1 MPAGDTDNRL
11 SQPPASSLPAR
22 TAPLPAVAAVDA
34 AASRPPKGTW
44 TGFWV
49 LLTLVLGVGL
59 TLLLHHQQRARQ
71 LAADRAAMHELA
83 DKSYAAL
90 QARLSSSELLMR
102 AVQTLFIASDEVTE
116 QDFAHFYENLRP
128 RELFPSLVA
137 LAYAQRER
145 AADGEHYI
153 TRRVQPLAGNEGL
166 LGLDISRQARNM
178 AALVAA
184 RDSDQSS
191 LSAPF
196 ELVQSDAVG
205 RRILGV
211 TLRLPVYSEGAPPMS
226 ASERSAR
233 LVGSIAASFRVSDWV
248 GSAFPADALERLHV
262 EVGDITAA
270 PQPLFDSQPAATIHG
285 EGDFTRDLHYG
296 GRIWQVVMRYRP
308 QPEPGFGWS
317 QSLLPSGLLITLL
330 LALLVWS
337 VAGTQRRAVEL
348 GWRMSRRYRES
359 EERFRALNELLPAL
373 VVLADADNGR
383 VTYANQASRDRLGED
398 LIGRELPEL
407 FQDAAVQHW
416 LRDPKG
422 AEVSRV
428 DATLLSESGQR
439 FWASVSIAR
448 VELDSVPKLLMVAA
462 DITEQRQ
469 LNERLSHQ
477 ASHDALTHLYNR
489 REFER
494 RLAEAMA
501 AVARGAPTAALL
513 YIDLDQ
519 FKLINDTS
527 GHMAGDQLLTQLAM
541 VMREQLGPHDVL
553 ARLGGDEFGVLL
565 PSIGARAA
573 AEAAAEQL
581 RRRIDGYVFMWEQR
595 TYSISASIGGVLIDQ
610 PGGVHLHE
618 LFAQADTACYMAKEM
633 GRNRVHFYSEHDDE
647 TARRRSEM
655 EWANRLRW
663 AAEEGRLL
671 LTYQELTPLASDDR
685 DGVRI
690 ELLLRFRDESGRL
703 MVPGAFMPA
712 AERYGLM
719 PTIDRWVIET
729 ALSHFD
735 QLHPQGAALRLATI
749 NLSGASVEDDALA
762 DRIIELLSLHRVDP
776 GRVCFEITET
786 VAVRHLSQVARF
798 MQRLRAV
805 GCKVA
810 LDDFGA
816 GMSSFGYL
824 KNLPVDIIKIDGSFI
839 RDMLDDPVS
848 YAMVRAATDIGH
860 QIGLTVVAEWVTS
873 EAVMQALRELGVDLA
888 QGFSLHMP
896 ELVPFQRD

>member
-1 MPAGDTDNRL
+1 MDG
-11 SQPPASSLPAR
+11 
-22 TAPLPAVAAVDA
+22 AAT
-34 AASRPPKGTW
+34 RPPKGTW

-71 LAADRAAMHELA
+71 LAADHAAMHELA

-102 AVQTLFIASDEVTE
+102 AVQTLFIASDQVTDD
-116 QDFAHFYENLRP
+116 DFAHFYENLRP

-137 LAYAQRER
+137 LAYAARETGP
-145 AADGEHYI
+145 DGERYI
-153 TRRVQPLAGNEGL
+153 TRRVQPLAGNERL
-166 LGLDISRQARNM
+166 LGLDISQQGRNM

-184 RDSDQSS
+184 RESDTFS
-191 LSAPF
+191 LSGPF
-196 ELVQSDAVG
+196 ALVQVGADG
-205 RRILGV
+205 RRIPGV
-211 TLRLPVYSEGAPPMS
+211 TLRLPIYSEGAPP
-226 ASERSAR
+226 ANAQQRSAR
-233 LVGSIAASFRVSDWV
+233 LVGSIAASFNVSEWI
-248 GSAFPADALERLHV
+248 GSAFTADALKRLQI
-262 EVGDITAA
+262 EVSDVTAA
-270 PQPLFDSQPAATIHG
+270 PQPLFDSDPGAAIADA
-285 EGDFTRDLHYG
+285 GDFLRDLHYG
-296 GRIWQVVMRYRP
+296 GRVWRVSMLYRP
-308 QPEPGFGWS
+308 HPERAFGWS

-330 LALLVWS
+330 LATLVWS

-398 LIGRELPEL
+398 LIGRALPEL

-416 LRDPKG
+416 LHDPQG
-422 AEVSRV
+422 VEVSRV

-448 VELDSVPKLLMVAA
+448 VELDGVPKLLMVAA

-501 AVARGAPTAALL
+501 AVAHGAPPAALL

-565 PSIGARAA
+565 PNIGERAT

-595 TYSISASIGGVLIDQ
+595 TYSISASVGGVLIDQ
-610 PGGVHLHE
+610 PDGVHLHE

-663 AAEEGRLL
+663 AADEGRLL
-671 LTYQELTPLASDDR
+671 LTYQELTPLAPADR
-685 DGVRI
+685 GGVRI

-735 QLHPQGAALRLATI
+735 QLHPLGAALRLATI

-873 EAVMQALRELGVDLA
+873 EPVMQALRELGVDLA

-896 ELVPFQRD
+896 ELVPFQRE

>member
-1 MPAGDTDNRL
+1 MAPRPPAGAW
-11 SQPPASSLPAR
+11 S
-22 TAPLPAVAAVDA
+22 
-34 AASRPPKGTW
+34 GW
-44 TGFWV
+44 WV
-49 LLTLVLGVGL
+49 LLTLLVGVGL
-59 TLLLHHQQRARQ
+59 TVLVHHQQRARQ
-71 LAADRAAMHELA
+71 QAAERAAMHELA
-83 DKSYAAL
+83 DKNYVAL
-90 QARLSSSELLMR
+90 QTRLASSELLMR
-102 AVQTLFIASDEVTE
+102 AVQTLFIASDDVTVD
-116 QDFAHFYENLRP
+116 DFAHFYDNLRP
-128 RELFPSLVA
+128 RDLFPSLMA
-137 LAYAQRER
+137 LAYARRER
-145 AADGEHYI
+145 GADGERYV
-153 TRRVQPLAGNEGL
+153 TRLVQPLAGNERL
-166 LGLDISRQARNM
+166 LGLVVNGQAHNM

-184 RDSDQSS
+184 RDSGQSS

-196 ELVQSDAVG
+196 KLVQTDASG
-205 RRILGV
+205 RHVLGA
-211 TLRLPVYSEGAPPMS
+211 TLRLPIYSTGAPPVS
-226 ASERSAR
+226 AAERSAR
-233 LVGSIAASFRVSDWV
+233 LAGSIAASFRVSDWV
-248 GSAFPADALERLHV
+248 GSAFGADALERLHV
-262 EVGDITAA
+262 RVSDVTAA
-270 PQPLFDSQPAATIHG
+270 PQLLFDSQPTAPMA
-285 EGDFTRDLHYG
+285 GDADFVRNLVYG
-296 GRIWQVVMRYRP
+296 GRTWRVAMRYRP
-308 QPEPGFGWS
+308 QPDSRFGWS

-373 VVLADADNGR
+373 VVLADAVDGR
-383 VTYANQASRDRLGED
+383 VTYANQASRDRLGEG

-407 FQDAAVQHW
+407 FDDAQVQHW
-416 LRDPKG
+416 LRDLQG
-422 AEVSRV
+422 DEVSRL
-428 DATLLSESGQR
+428 DALMHNETGR
-439 FWASVSIAR
+439 HFWASVSIAR
-448 VELDSVPKLLMVAA
+448 VALDGVPKLLMVAA

-477 ASHDALTHLYNR
+477 ASHDALTELYNR

-494 RLAEAMA
+494 RLAEALA
-501 AVARGAPTAALL
+501 AVAGGAPAAALL

-541 VMREQLGPHDVL
+541 VMREQLGPQAVL

-565 PSIGARAA
+565 PDSGPRQA
-573 AEAAAEQL
+573 AEATAEQL
-581 RRRIDGYVFMWEQR
+581 RQRIDGYVFMWEQR
-595 TYSISASIGGVLIDQ
+595 TYSISASVGGVLIDRA
-610 PGGVHLHE
+610 GLHVHE
-618 LFAQADTACYMAKEM
+618 LFAQADTACYMAKEL

-663 AAEEGRLL
+663 AGEEGRLR
-671 LTYQELTPLASDDR
+671 LTYQELTPLAPCDR

-690 ELLLRFRDESGRL
+690 ELLLRFREESGRL
-703 MVPGAFMPA
+703 VVPGAFLPA

-719 PTIDRWVIET
+719 PAIDRWVIET
-729 ALSHFD
+729 ALAHFD
-735 QLHPQGAALRLATI
+735 QLHPAGRALQMATI

-762 DRIIELLSLHRVDP
+762 DRIIELLALHRVDP

-798 MQRLRAV
+798 MQRLRTA
-805 GCKVA
+805 GCRMA

-860 QIGLTVVAEWVTS
+860 QIGLIVVAEWVTS

-896 ELVPFQRD
+896 ELVPFHRG

>member
-1 MPAGDTDNRL
+1 
-11 SQPPASSLPAR
+11 
-22 TAPLPAVAAVDA
+22 
-34 AASRPPKGTW
+34 
-44 TGFWV
+44 
-49 LLTLVLGVGL
+49 
-59 TLLLHHQQRARQ
+59 
-71 LAADRAAMHELA
+71 
-83 DKSYAAL
+83 
-90 QARLSSSELLMR
+90 
-102 AVQTLFIASDEVTE
+102 
-116 QDFAHFYENLRP
+116 
-128 RELFPSLVA
+128 
-137 LAYAQRER
+137 
-145 AADGEHYI
+145 
-153 TRRVQPLAGNEGL
+153 
-166 LGLDISRQARNM
+166 M

-184 RDSDQSS
+184 RDNDNFS

-196 ELVQSDAVG
+196 DLVQTDPAG
-205 RRILGV
+205 RHILGV
-211 TLRLPVYSEGAPPMS
+211 TLRLPIYSEGAPP
-226 ASERSAR
+226 ADAQQRSAR
-233 LVGSIAASFRVSDWV
+233 LVGSIAASFHVSEWV
-248 GSAFPADALERLHV
+248 GSAFGEAALKRLHI
-262 EVGDITAA
+262 EVSDVTAA
-270 PQPLFDSQPAATIHG
+270 PQSLFDSDPGMAIAG
-285 EGDFTRDLHYG
+285 GGDFTRDLRYG
-296 GRIWQVVMRYRP
+296 GRVWRVSMGYRP
-308 QPEPGFGWS
+308 HPERTFGWS
-317 QSLLPSGLLITLL
+317 QSLLPSGLLISVL

-373 VVLADADNGR
+373 VLLADAADGR
-383 VTYANQASRDRLGED
+383 VTYANQASRDRLGD
-398 LIGRELPEL
+398 GLIGCELPEL
-407 FQDAAVQHW
+407 FDDALVRSW
-416 LRDPKG
+416 LHDPQG
-422 AEVSRV
+422 EEVSSA
-428 DATLLSESGQR
+428 DAMLRNEHGER

-462 DITEQRQ
+462 DVTEQRR

-477 ASHDALTHLYNR
+477 ASHDALTELYNR

-494 RLAEAMA
+494 RLAEAMT
-501 AVARGAPTAALL
+501 AVAGGAPAAALL

-541 VMREQLGPHDVL
+541 VMREQLGRRDVL

-565 PSIGARAA
+565 PAVGTRVA

-595 TYSISASIGGVLIDQ
+595 SYSISASVGGVLIDRA
-610 PGGVHLHE
+610 GLHLHE

-671 LTYQELTPLASDDR
+671 LTYQELTPLVPR
-685 DGVRI
+685 EGDGVRM
-690 ELLLRFRDESGRL
+690 ELLLRFREESGRL
-703 MVPGAFMPA
+703 VVPGAFMPA

-719 PTIDRWVIET
+719 PVIDRWVIET

-735 QLHPQGAALRLATI
+735 QLHPAGAALQLATI

-762 DRIIELLSLHRVDP
+762 DRIIELLALHRVDP

-798 MQRLRAV
+798 MQRLRTV

-860 QIGLTVVAEWVTS
+860 QIGLIVVAEWVTS

>member
-1 MPAGDTDNRL
+1 M
-11 SQPPASSLPAR
+11 SQPRDPSLPTQASLPAF
-22 TAPLPAVAAVDA
+22 AAEGT
-34 AASRPPKGTW
+34 ASRPPQGSW
-44 TGFWV
+44 TGLWV
-49 LLTLVLGVGL
+49 LLTLLLGVGL
-59 TLLLHHQQRARQ
+59 TLLLHHQQRMRQ
-71 LAADRAAMHELA
+71 QVAERAAMHELA
-83 DKSYAAL
+83 DKNYAAL

-102 AVQTLFIASDEVTE
+102 ALQTLYIASDEVTE
-116 QDFAHFYENLRP
+116 ADFTHFYENLRP
-128 RELFPSLVA
+128 RELFPSLRA

-145 AADGEHYI
+145 SADGEHYI
-153 TRRVQPLAGNEGL
+153 TRRVQPLAGNERL

-178 AALVAA
+178 AALAAA
-184 RDSDQSS
+184 RDNDQSS

-196 ELVQSDAVG
+196 ELVQTDAAG
-205 RRILGV
+205 QPILGV
-211 TLRLPVYSEGAPPMS
+211 TLRLPIYREGAPP
-226 ASERSAR
+226 ATAAERSAR
-233 LVGSIAASFRVSDWV
+233 LVGSIAASFRVSEWV
-248 GSAFPADALERLHV
+248 GSAFTADALKRLHV
-262 EVGDITAA
+262 EVIDVTAPP
-270 PQPLFDSQPAATIHG
+270 PQRLFDSQPAAADTG
-285 EGDFTRDLHYG
+285 SGGFTRELRYG
-296 GRIWQVVMRYRP
+296 GRVWQVVMRYRP
-308 QPEPGFGWS
+308 QPEPAFGWS
-317 QSLLPSGLLITLL
+317 QSLLPSGLLITVL

-373 VVLADADNGR
+373 VVLADAVHGR
-383 VTYANQASRDRLGED
+383 VTYANRASRDRLGES
-398 LIGRELPEL
+398 LIGRGLPDL
-407 FQDAAVQHW
+407 FDDPAVRSW
-416 LRDPKG
+416 LSDPPG
-422 AEVSRV
+422 EQVSRA
-428 DATLLSESGQR
+428 DAMLRNESGQR
-439 FWASVSIAR
+439 FWASVAIAR
-448 VELDSVPKLLMVAA
+448 VQLDGVPKLLMVAA

-469 LNERLSHQ
+469 LNERLRHQ
-477 ASHDALTHLYNR
+477 ASHDALTELYNR

-494 RLAEAMA
+494 QLAEAMA
-501 AVARGAPTAALL
+501 AVAGGAPAAALL

-541 VMREQLGPHDVL
+541 VMREQLARHDVL

-565 PSIGARAA
+565 PDVTTRDA
-573 AEAAAEQL
+573 AEATAERL

-595 TYSISASIGGVLIDQ
+595 SYSISASVGGVLIDR
-610 PGGVHLHE
+610 PGLHLHE
-618 LFAQADTACYMAKEM
+618 LFAQADTACYMAKEL

-671 LTYQELTPLASDDR
+671 LTYQELTPLDLRIAG

-690 ELLLRFRDESGRL
+690 ELLLRFRDENDRL
-703 MVPGAFMPA
+703 VVPGAFMPA

-719 PTIDRWVIET
+719 PAIDRWVIET

-735 QLHPQGAALRLATI
+735 QLHPRGAALRLATI

-762 DRIIELLSLHRVDP
+762 DRIIELLALHRVDP

-805 GCKVA
+805 GCKMA

-816 GMSSFGYL
+816 GMSSFAYL

-860 QIGLTVVAEWVTS
+860 RIGLTVVAEWVTG
-873 EAVMQALRELGVDLA
+873 EPVMQALRELGVDLA
-888 QGFSLHMP
+888 QGFSLHEP
-896 ELVPFQRD
+896 ELVPFQRG

>member
-1 MPAGDTDNRL
+1 MPVGDLEPRL
-11 SQPPASSLPAR
+11 SLPSVSIRPAQS
-22 TAPLPAVAAVDA
+22 PLPVVAADGTAV
-34 AASRPPKGTW
+34 RPPRGSW
-44 TGFWV
+44 TGVWV
-49 LLTLVLGVGL
+49 LLTVLLGVGL
-59 TLLLHHQQRARQ
+59 TLLLHHQQRVRQ
-71 LAADRAAMHELA
+71 QAADRAAMQQLA
-83 DKSYAAL
+83 DKNYAAL
-90 QARLSSSELLMR
+90 QARMASSELLMR
-102 AVQTLFIASDEVTE
+102 AVQTLYIASDDVTE
-116 QDFAHFYENLRP
+116 ADFEHFYENLHP
-128 RELFPSLVA
+128 RNLFPSLVA
-137 LAYAQRER
+137 LAYAQREIGPDSKER
-145 AADGEHYI
+145 YI
-153 TRRVQPLAGNEGL
+153 IRRVQPRSGNERL
-166 LGLDISRQARNM
+166 LGLDISGQAHNL

-196 ELVQSDAVG
+196 ELVQTDAAG
-205 RRILGV
+205 RPILGV
-211 TLRLPVYSEGAPPMS
+211 TLRLPIYSEGTPPVS
-226 ASERSAR
+226 AAERSAR
-233 LVGSIAASFRVSDWV
+233 LVGSIAASFRVSEWV
-248 GSAFPADALERLHV
+248 GSAFTPDALQRLHI
-262 EVGDITAA
+262 EVSDVTDV
-270 PQPLFDSQPAATIHG
+270 PQPLFNSEPAVAIAG
-285 EGDFTRDLHYG
+285 DGDFTRDLHYG
-296 GRIWQVVMRYRP
+296 GRVWRVTMRYRP
-308 QPEPGFGWS
+308 SPQPAFGWS

-373 VVLADADNGR
+373 VVLADAIDGR
-383 VTYANQASRDRLGED
+383 VTYANQASRDRLGES
-398 LIGRELPEL
+398 LIGRTL
-407 FQDAAVQHW
+407 QDVFDTPVIRRW
-416 LRDPKG
+416 LCDPLG
-422 AEVSRV
+422 EQVGCV
-428 DATLLSESGQR
+428 DALLSDERGQQ

-448 VELDSVPKLLMVAA
+448 VELDGVPKLLLVAA

-477 ASHDALTHLYNR
+477 ASHDALTELYNR

-494 RLAEAMA
+494 RLAQTMA
-501 AVARGAPTAALL
+501 AVAGGAPASALL

-541 VMREQLGPHDVL
+541 VMREQLSRHDVL

-565 PSIGARAA
+565 PNVATRDV
-573 AEAAAEQL
+573 AEAIAEQL
-581 RRRIDGYVFMWEQR
+581 RRHIDGYVFMWEQR
-595 TYSISASIGGVLIDQ
+595 SYSISASVGGVLIDRV
-610 PGGVHLHE
+610 GMHLHE
-618 LFAQADTACYMAKEM
+618 LFAQADTACYMAKEL

-671 LTYQELTPLASDDR
+671 LTYQELTSLVEHAD

-690 ELLLRFRDESGRL
+690 ELLLRFRDDNGRVV
-703 MVPGAFMPA
+703 VPGAFMPA

-735 QLHPQGAALRLATI
+735 QLHPAGNALQLATI
-749 NLSGASVEDDALA
+749 NLSGASVEDEALA
-762 DRIIELLSLHRVDP
+762 DRIIELLALHRVDP
-776 GRVCFEITET
+776 ARVCFEITET

-816 GMSSFGYL
+816 GMSSFAYL

-873 EAVMQALRELGVDLA
+873 EAVMQALRKLGVDLA

-896 ELVPFQRD
+896 ELVPFQRG

>member
-1 MPAGDTDNRL
+1 M
-11 SQPPASSLPAR
+11 SQPPASSLPTQAS
-22 TAPLPAVAAVDA
+22 LPAVAADGMA
-34 AASRPPKGTW
+34 TRPPQGSW
-44 TGFWV
+44 TGLWV
-49 LLTLVLGVGL
+49 LLTLLLGVGL

-71 LAADRAAMHELA
+71 QAADRAAMHELA
-83 DKSYAAL
+83 DKNFAAL

-116 QDFAHFYENLRP
+116 DDFAHFYENLRP

-137 LAYAQRER
+137 LAYAERETR
-145 AADGEHYI
+145 PDGEHYI
-153 TRRVQPLAGNEGL
+153 TRRVQPRAGNERL
-166 LGLDISRQARNM
+166 LGLDIRGQARNM

-196 ELVQSDAVG
+196 ELVQTNAAG
-205 RRILGV
+205 QHILGV
-211 TLRLPVYSEGAPPMS
+211 TLRLPIYSEGTPPVS

-233 LVGSIAASFRVSDWV
+233 LVGSIAASFRVSEWV
-248 GSAFPADALERLHV
+248 GSAFSTDALQRLHV
-262 EVGDITAA
+262 EVSDVTAA
-270 PQPLFDSQPAATIHG
+270 PQPLFDSQPAAAIAG
-285 EGDFTRDLHYG
+285 GDFTRDLHYG
-296 GRIWQVVMRYRP
+296 GRVWRVAMRYRP
-308 QPEPGFGWS
+308 QPEPTFGWS
-317 QSLLPSGLLITLL
+317 QSLLPSGLLVTLL

-373 VVLADADNGR
+373 VVLADAVGGR
-383 VTYANQASRDRLGED
+383 VTYANQASRDRLGES
-398 LIGRELPEL
+398 LIGRELPEM
-407 FQDAAVQHW
+407 FDDVAVRRW
-416 LRDPKG
+416 LRDPPG
-422 AEVSRV
+422 EEVSRL
-428 DATLLSESGQR
+428 DALLRNERGER

-448 VELDSVPKLLMVAA
+448 VELDSVSKLLMVAA

-477 ASHDALTHLYNR
+477 ASHDALTELYNR

-494 RLAEAMA
+494 RLAQTMA
-501 AVARGAPTAALL
+501 AVAAGAPAAALL

-541 VMREQLGPHDVL
+541 VMREQLARHDVL

-565 PSIGARAA
+565 PNVATRDA
-573 AEAAAEQL
+573 AEAIAEQL

-595 TYSISASIGGVLIDQ
+595 SYSISASVGGVLIDQ
-610 PGGVHLHE
+610 PGMHLHE
-618 LFAQADTACYMAKEM
+618 LFAQADTACYMAKEL

-671 LTYQELTPLASDDR
+671 LTYQELTPLVAHAG

-690 ELLLRFRDESGRL
+690 ELLLRFRDDNGRL
-703 MVPGAFMPA
+703 VVPGAFMPA

-719 PTIDRWVIET
+719 PVIDRWVIET

-735 QLHPQGAALRLATI
+735 QLHPAGAALQLATI

-762 DRIIELLSLHRVDP
+762 DRIIELLALHRVDP
-776 GRVCFEITET
+776 SRVCFEITET

-798 MQRLRAV
+798 MQRLRTA
-805 GCKVA
+805 GCKMA

-896 ELVPFQRD
+896 ELVPFQRG